1 MVSYYTTRLMY
12 ALNSYAI
19 KSNNFYKEKKILY
32 RGAKETYINLLP
44 LERLK
49 GKIILFSAFTSI
61 SENKEIAI
69 EFSSRDKI
77 KEIYEAKKLFSVV
90 YIIKDSVKENCVP
103 CGINIQSIAEYEEKE
118 ILFQPFSFY
127 YVEDVK
133 FNYKNYYVDVYL
145 ETISKKE
152 IFEEKIKNGK
162 KVIYDEKANLM
173 VIG

>member
-1 MVSYYTTRLMY
+1 MISYYTARLMY

-19 KSNNFYKEKKILY
+19 KSNNLYKEETILY

-77 KEIYEAKKLFSVV
+77 K
-90 YIIKDSVKENCVP
+90 
-103 CGINIQSIAEYEEKE
+103 
-118 ILFQPFSFY
+118 
-127 YVEDVK
+127 
-133 FNYKNYYVDVYL
+133 
-145 ETISKKE
+145 
-152 IFEEKIKNGK
+152 
-162 KVIYDEKANLM
+162 
-173 VIG
+173 